1 LRVGLGSAWTRNYLD
16 LRLLVDSLDMGAG
29 TLPTALA
36 TRRSASQKRM
46 AFSLEAYAQS
56 WRGLD
61 VRPDFVDWIGFAHG

>member
-1 LRVGLGSAWTRNYLD
+1 
-16 LRLLVDSLDMGAG
+16 
-29 TLPTALA
+29 
-36 TRRSASQKRM
+36 M